1 MKYLKS
7 KNMDKQDAKAWIIA
21 IAILAVAITI
31 GHFFGLELEKT
42 IW

>member
-1 MKYLKS
+1 MSDNKKS
-7 KNMDKQDAKAWIIA
+7 WLIT

>member
-1 MKYLKS
+1 MSDNKKS
-7 KNMDKQDAKAWIIA
+7 WIITIVILA
-21 IAILAVAITI
+21 IAFTI

>member
-1 MKYLKS
+1 MKE
-7 KNMDKQDAKAWIIA
+7 NTKAWIIT
-21 IAILAVAITI
+21 IVILAIAITI

>member
-1 MKYLKS
+1 MKENTKS
-7 KNMDKQDAKAWIIA
+7 WLIA

>member
-1 MKYLKS
+1 MSENKKS
-7 KNMDKQDAKAWIIA
+7 WLIT
-21 IAILAVAITI
+21 IAILVVAITI

>member
-1 MKYLKS
+1 
-7 KNMDKQDAKAWIIA
+7 MDKQDAKAWIIT
-21 IAILAVAITI
+21 IAILVVAITI

>member
-1 MKYLKS
+1 MSDNKKS
-7 KNMDKQDAKAWIIA
+7 WIIA
-21 IAILAVAITI
+21 IAILAVAFTI

>member
-1 MKYLKS
+1 
-7 KNMDKQDAKAWIIA
+7 MDKQDAKAWIIA
-21 IAILAVAITI
+21 IGILAIAITI